1 MRCEV
6 EARKL
11 KPHLKEVKIDDSAGS
26 VQDQSQTEA
35 EDGAVPQ
42 QFIRADTAD
51 IEIMAHGEI
60 EYPQQESFLPHQS
73 AISQC

>member
-1 MRCEV
+1 MTPD
-6 EARKL
+6 L
-11 KPHLKEVKIDDSAGS
+11 QEVKIDGSTGS

-42 QFIRADTAD
+42 QFVRADTAD
-51 IEIMAHGEI
+51 IEIMTHGEI

-73 AISQC
+73 AISQS